1 MKKNHMDDSVIE
13 LNKNYD
19 TGTYLGGPI
28 DK

>member
-1 MKKNHMDDSVIE
+1 MKSNKMDDSVIE

-19 TGTYLGGPI
+19 TGVYVGGPI